1 MSVNIDFDDEEALA
15 RTTVGSEIGD
25 PHTVRASGR
34 SFTGS
39 VNGFEDAVEAA
50 VEELVE
56 NIGN

>member
-25 PHTVRASGR
+25 PHTVRANGR
-34 SFTGS
+34 DFEGS
-39 VNGFEDAVEAA
+39 VLGFEDAVEAA